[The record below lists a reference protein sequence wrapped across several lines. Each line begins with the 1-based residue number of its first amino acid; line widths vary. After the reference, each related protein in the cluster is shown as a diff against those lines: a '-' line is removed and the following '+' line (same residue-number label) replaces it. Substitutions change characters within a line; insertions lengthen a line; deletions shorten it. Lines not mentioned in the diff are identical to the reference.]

1 MARFYDNIDAPLVE
15 ELMNPGSLRDFDWLQ
30 ITKDVRLFQQE
41 HRMQQE
47 LHERMQP
54 FYWEYIY
61 AEDNYTQGLYQK
73 RLFVQDVF
81 RADALAGEWAHD
93 EVDICEMTERWML
106 YGNEDEFKNL
116 LKALVH
122 VRYYTAWDEVLG
134 KINEVLRR
142 LEVEGSRKGDAN
154 AGAFYCQ
161 LHGYS
166 MIASSELEHSRKADL
181 IELFVRH
188 WDYLRYIYSVMLR
201 RIVGCGF
208 TNFVS
213 VANNVANTAAY
224 EPYLHLFYAPLQER
238 FDDLCQKGT
247 KQEKLM
253 KSQVRLTEKIES
265 STPSDELDELCEILF
280 PDEFREMLNRHRPK
294 SYRELENEVDRIK
307 QEMQS
312 TVEALNSQIHDLA
325 QQLSAAVKASVP
337 IADIE
342 KELMKFQSREALSI
356 YMQLNVLL
364 VGNEAWLSNS
374 LRIRDAI
381 LSRQQQELQ
390 LSMHITAQP
399 GSSVNGVV
407 QKQDNFGIDSNRQIP
422 A

>member
-1 MARFYDNIDAPLVE
+1 M
-15 ELMNPGSLRDFDWLQ
+15 
-30 ITKDVRLFQQE
+30 
-41 HRMQQE
+41 
-47 LHERMQP
+47 
-54 FYWEYIY
+54 
-61 AEDNYTQGLYQK
+61 
-73 RLFVQDVF
+73 
-81 RADALAGEWAHD
+81 
-93 EVDICEMTERWML
+93 
-106 YGNEDEFKNL
+106 
-116 LKALVH
+116 
-122 VRYYTAWDEVLG
+122 RYYTAWDEVLG

-253 KSQVRLTEKIES
+253 KSLVRLTEKIES

-407 QKQDNFGIDSNRQIP
+407 QKQDNFGIDPNRQIP